1 MLGVRASLKTA
12 APKRPLTT
20 CVPIAGRGRSR
31 GAARGCAVRGFAVAG
46 GAVPPVHEG
55 GGDPQQSKESS
66 VALPAPPQQG
76 GKGKLCVTSPFC
88 YLKGIEF
95 Q

>member
-55 GGDPQQSKESS
+55 SGDACHEEKHDCLSPHPEQDLSLVWCK
-66 VALPAPPQQG
+66 LPSHPTCLQD
-76 GKGKLCVTSPFC
+76 
-88 YLKGIEF
+88 
-95 Q
+95 